1 MGFLR
6 TLDCQTVVEVTS
18 RLCREANFVL
28 EPDVLSAIGQAKER
42 EVSPTGRDILAQL
55 EDNASLAARD
65 RIPICQD
72 TGLTVVFV
80 EVGQDLRL
88 TGGSLEEAITAGVRD
103 GYQKGYLRK
112 SVVGHPLV
120 RENTGDNT
128 PPVIHWRLVS
138 GDRLKISVVPKGAGS
153 ENMSALKMLKP
164 AEGLESVKQF
174 VVDTVSV
181 AGPNPCPPLVVGVG
195 IGGTMEK
202 AALLAKEALLRPLGS
217 ANPDPVLA
225 DVERELVDRINA
237 LGIGPMGLGGRITA
251 LAVHVLAFPTHI
263 AMLPVA
269 VNLNCHALRHK
280 TAVL

>member
-88 TGGSLEEAITAGVRD
+88 TGGSLEAAITAGVRD

-225 DVERELVDRINA
+225 EVERELVDRINA